1 MRAPARAPAPAL
13 MRAYIGTIVWRHHPA
28 QTVEF
33 AARDRA
39 DALQQLRAW
48 VRAEYGPDADRRRY
62 RVRRSHG
69 DESRRLGS

>member
-1 MRAPARAPAPAL
+1 MSS
-13 MRAYIGTIVWRHHPA
+13 YIGTIVWRHHPA

-48 VRAEYGPDADRRRY
+48 ARAEYGPDADRRSY
-62 RVRRSHG
+62 RVRLAPLG
-69 DESRRLGS
+69 GGETSRLQF